1 MIGVW
6 ELFLKGGPIMWP
18 ILVLS
23 IVTGG
28 VVLERLWF
36 LLTAGRRSRSGA
48 VEKVFGAVERGDLDG
63 AAREGIG
70 RPIDWLASLPLVW
83 STGAFLSQTL

>member
-1 MIGVW
+1 MIGLW

-18 ILVLS
+18 ILLLS

-36 LLTAGRRSRSGA
+36 LSDRGSALTIGSRQRC
-48 VEKVFGAVERGDLDG
+48 F
-63 AAREGIG
+63 
-70 RPIDWLASLPLVW
+70 
-83 STGAFLSQTL
+83 